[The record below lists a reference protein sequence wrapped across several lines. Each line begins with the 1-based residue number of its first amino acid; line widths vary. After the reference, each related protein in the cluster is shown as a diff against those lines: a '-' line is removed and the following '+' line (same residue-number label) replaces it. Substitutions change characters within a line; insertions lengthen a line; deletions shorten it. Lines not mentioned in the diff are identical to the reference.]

1 MNSESVNRAGASSS
15 PQSDRPRRLGLYGGS
30 FDPLHRGHLLVAQA
44 ALEELSLDR
53 LFFIPAAQ
61 SPFKPGSR
69 PAPDAARLRM
79 LRRSLAGQSRIEVHT
94 DELTRGGVSYSI
106 DTVNAFRNR
115 HPNAELF
122 WLIGA
127 DHVPTLPQW
136 REAERLAEWVTFVV
150 IPRPGQ
156 PQATLPQPWRLKHLR
171 GWPLGVSSSEIR
183 ERVRRGLPIDHLVPS
198 GTADVIASER
208 LYRETA

>member
-1 MNSESVNRAGASSS
+1 MISGNPKQPSPPQNPDRA
-15 PQSDRPRRLGLYGGS
+15 PRLGLYGGS

-44 ALEELSLDR
+44 ALEELALDR

-79 LRRSLAGQSRIEVHT
+79 LRRSLAGQSRTEVHC

-106 DTVNAFRNR
+106 DTVNAFRARN
-115 HPNAELF
+115 PGAELF

-136 REAERLAEWVTFVV
+136 REALALAEAVTFVV

-156 PQATLPQPWRLKHLR
+156 PQASLPPPWRLRHLR

-183 ERVRRGLPIDHLVPS
+183 DRVRNGMSFEHLVPS
-198 GTADVIASER
+198 GTAEIIASEG
-208 LYRETA
+208 LYRDSP

>member
-1 MNSESVNRAGASSS
+1 MILENPKEPLPPQNPDRA
-15 PQSDRPRRLGLYGGS
+15 PRLGLYGGS

-44 ALEELSLDR
+44 ALEELALDR

-79 LRRSLAGQSRIEVHT
+79 LRRSLAGQSRTEVHC

-106 DTVNAFRNR
+106 DTVNAFRARN
-115 HPNAELF
+115 PGAELF

-136 REAERLAEWVTFVV
+136 REALALAEAVTFVV

-156 PQATLPQPWRLKHLR
+156 PQATLPPPWRLRHLR

-183 ERVRRGLPIDHLVPS
+183 DRVRNGMSFEHLVPS
-198 GTADVIASER
+198 GTAEIIASER
-208 LYRETA
+208 LYRETT

>member
-1 MNSESVNRAGASSS
+1 MNPLIPGASSPPS
-15 PQSDRPRRLGLYGGS
+15 NPDRPPRWGLYGGS

-44 ALEELSLDR
+44 ALEELALDR

-61 SPFKPGSR
+61 SPFKPNTR

-79 LRRSLAGQSRIEVHT
+79 LRRSLAGQSHTEVHA
-94 DELTRGGVSYSI
+94 DELSRGGVSYSI
-106 DTVNAFRNR
+106 DTVNAFKAR
-115 HPNAELF
+115 HPEAELF

-127 DHVPTLPQW
+127 DHVATLTQW
-136 REAERLAEWVTFVV
+136 REAEALAQSVTFVV

-156 PQATLPQPWRLKHLR
+156 PQASLPSPWRLRHLR

-183 ERVRRGLPIDHLVPS
+183 DRIHRGLPFEHLVPA
-198 GTADVIASER
+198 GAADIIASEG
-208 LYRETA
+208 LYRNPS

>member
-1 MNSESVNRAGASSS
+1 MISENPKQPSPPQNPDRA
-15 PQSDRPRRLGLYGGS
+15 PRLGLYGGS

-44 ALEELSLDR
+44 ALEELALDR

-79 LRRSLAGQSRIEVHT
+79 LRRSLAGQSRTEVHC

-106 DTVNAFRNR
+106 DTVNAFRARN
-115 HPNAELF
+115 PGAELF

-136 REAERLAEWVTFVV
+136 REALALAEAVTFVV

-156 PQATLPQPWRLKHLR
+156 PQATLPPPWRLRHLR

-183 ERVRRGLPIDHLVPS
+183 DRVRNGMSFEHLVPS
-198 GTADVIASER
+198 GTAEIIASEG
-208 LYRETA
+208 LYRDSP

>member
-1 MNSESVNRAGASSS
+1 MISENPKDPSPPQNPDRA
-15 PQSDRPRRLGLYGGS
+15 PRLGLYGGS

-44 ALEELSLDR
+44 ALEELALDR

-79 LRRSLAGQSRIEVHT
+79 LRRSLAGQSRTEVHC

-106 DTVNAFRNR
+106 DTVNAFQARN
-115 HPNAELF
+115 PGSELF

-136 REAERLAEWVTFVV
+136 REALALAEALTFVV

-156 PQATLPQPWRLKHLR
+156 PQATLPPPWRLRHLR

-183 ERVRRGLPIDHLVPS
+183 DRVRKGMSFEHLVPS
-198 GTADVIASER
+198 GTAEIIASEG
-208 LYRETA
+208 LYRETT

>member
-1 MNSESVNRAGASSS
+1 MISENPKDPSPPQNPDRA
-15 PQSDRPRRLGLYGGS
+15 PRLGLYGGS

-44 ALEELSLDR
+44 ALEELALDR

-79 LRRSLAGQSRIEVHT
+79 LRRSLAGQSRTEVHC

-106 DTVNAFRNR
+106 DTVNAFQARN
-115 HPNAELF
+115 PGAELF

-136 REAERLAEWVTFVV
+136 REALALAEALTFVV

-156 PQATLPQPWRLKHLR
+156 PQATLPPPWRLRHLR

-183 ERVRRGLPIDHLVPS
+183 DRVRKGMSFEHLVPS
-198 GTADVIASER
+198 GTAEIIASEG
-208 LYRETA
+208 LYRETT

>member
-1 MNSESVNRAGASSS
+1 MISENPKEPLPPQNPDRA
-15 PQSDRPRRLGLYGGS
+15 PRLGLYGGS

-44 ALEELSLDR
+44 ALEELALDR

-79 LRRSLAGQSRIEVHT
+79 LRRSLAGQSRTEVHC

-106 DTVNAFRNR
+106 DTVNAFRARN
-115 HPNAELF
+115 PGAELF

-136 REAERLAEWVTFVV
+136 REALALAEAVTFVV

-156 PQATLPQPWRLKHLR
+156 PQASLPLPWRLRHLR

-183 ERVRRGLPIDHLVPS
+183 DRVRNRLSYEHLVPS
-198 GTADVIASER
+198 GTAEIIASEG
-208 LYRETA
+208 LYRDSP

>member
-1 MNSESVNRAGASSS
+1 MNPLIPGASSQPS
-15 PQSDRPRRLGLYGGS
+15 NLDRPLRWGLYGGS

-44 ALEELSLDR
+44 ALEELALDR

-61 SPFKPGSR
+61 SPFKPNSR

-79 LRRSLAGQSRIEVHT
+79 LRRSLAGQSHTEVHA
-94 DELTRGGVSYSI
+94 DELSRGGISYSI
-106 DTVNAFRNR
+106 DTVNAFKAR
-115 HPNAELF
+115 HPGAELF

-127 DHVPTLPQW
+127 DHVPTLTQW
-136 REAERLAEWVTFVV
+136 RDAEALAQAVTFVV

-156 PQATLPQPWRLKHLR
+156 PQASLPSPWRLRHLR

-183 ERVRRGLPIDHLVPS
+183 DRIHRGLPFAHLVPD
-198 GTADVIASER
+198 GAADIIASEG
-208 LYRETA
+208 LYRNPS

>member
-1 MNSESVNRAGASSS
+1 MNSESVHPGGASAA
-15 PQSDRPRRLGLYGGS
+15 PQPEKPLRLGLYGGS

-44 ALEELSLDR
+44 ALEELALDR

-69 PAPDAARLRM
+69 PATDTARLRM
-79 LRRSLAGQSRIEVHT
+79 LRRSLAGQIRMEVHT
-94 DELTRGGVSYSI
+94 GELTRGGVSYSI
-106 DTVNAFRNR
+106 DTVEAFKAR
-115 HPNAELF
+115 HPGAELS

-136 REAERLAEWVTFVV
+136 READRLAEAVTFVV

-156 PQATLPQPWRLKHLR
+156 PQASLPAPWRLKHLR

-183 ERVRRGLPIDHLVPS
+183 ERVRRGLTVDHLVPP
-198 GTADVIASER
+198 GVAEVIASER
-208 LYRETA
+208 LYRETV

>member
-1 MNSESVNRAGASSS
+1 MISENPKDPSPPQNPDRA
-15 PQSDRPRRLGLYGGS
+15 PRLGLYGGS

-44 ALEELSLDR
+44 ALEELALDR

-79 LRRSLAGQSRIEVHT
+79 LRRSLAGQSRTEVHC

-106 DTVNAFRNR
+106 NTVNAFRARN
-115 HPNAELF
+115 PGAELF

-136 REAERLAEWVTFVV
+136 REALVLAEAVTFVV

-156 PQATLPQPWRLKHLR
+156 PQATLPPPWRLRHLR

-183 ERVRRGLPIDHLVPS
+183 DRVRNGMSFEHLVPS
-198 GTADVIASER
+198 GTAEIIASER
-208 LYRETA
+208 LYRETT

>member
-1 MNSESVNRAGASSS
+1 MISENPKEPLPPQNPDRA
-15 PQSDRPRRLGLYGGS
+15 PRLGLYGGS

-44 ALEELSLDR
+44 ALEELALDR

-79 LRRSLAGQSRIEVHT
+79 LRRSLAGQSRTEVHC

-106 DTVNAFRNR
+106 DTVNAFQARN
-115 HPNAELF
+115 PGAELF

-136 REAERLAEWVTFVV
+136 REALALAEALTFVV

-156 PQATLPQPWRLKHLR
+156 PQATLPPPWRLRHLR

-183 ERVRRGLPIDHLVPS
+183 ERVRRGLAIDHLVPA
-198 GTADVIASER
+198 GTADVIASEGI
-208 LYRETA
+208 YRETA

>member
-1 MNSESVNRAGASSS
+1 MISENPKEPLPPQNPDRA
-15 PQSDRPRRLGLYGGS
+15 PRLGLYGGS

-44 ALEELSLDR
+44 ALEELALDR

-79 LRRSLAGQSRIEVHT
+79 LRRSLAGQSRTEVHC

-106 DTVNAFRNR
+106 DTVNAFRARN
-115 HPNAELF
+115 PGAELF

-136 REAERLAEWVTFVV
+136 REALALAEAVTFVV

-156 PQATLPQPWRLKHLR
+156 PQASLPTPWRLRHLR

-183 ERVRRGLPIDHLVPS
+183 DRVRNGMSYEHLVPS
-198 GTADVIASER
+198 GTADVIASEG
-208 LYRETA
+208 LYRETT

>member
-1 MNSESVNRAGASSS
+1 MNPLIPGASSQPS
-15 PQSDRPRRLGLYGGS
+15 NLDRPLRWGLYGGS

-44 ALEELSLDR
+44 ALEELALDR

-61 SPFKPGSR
+61 SPFKPNSR

-79 LRRSLAGQSRIEVHT
+79 LRRSLAGQSHTEVHA
-94 DELTRGGVSYSI
+94 DELSRGGISYSI
-106 DTVNAFRNR
+106 DTVNAFKAR
-115 HPNAELF
+115 HPGAELF

-127 DHVPTLPQW
+127 DHVPTLTQW
-136 REAERLAEWVTFVV
+136 RDAEALAQAVTFVV

-156 PQATLPQPWRLKHLR
+156 PQASLPSPWRLRHLR

-183 ERVRRGLPIDHLVPS
+183 DRIHRGLPFEHLVPD
-198 GTADVIASER
+198 GAADIIASEG
-208 LYRETA
+208 LYRNPS

>member
-1 MNSESVNRAGASSS
+1 MISENPKDPS
-15 PQSDRPRRLGLYGGS
+15 PPQNPDRQPRLGLYGGS

-44 ALEELSLDR
+44 ALEELALDR

-79 LRRSLAGQSRIEVHT
+79 LRRSLAGQSRTEVHC

-106 DTVNAFRNR
+106 DTVNAFRARN
-115 HPNAELF
+115 PGAELF

-136 REAERLAEWVTFVV
+136 REALALAEAVTFVV

-156 PQATLPQPWRLKHLR
+156 PQATLPPPWRLRHLR

-183 ERVRRGLPIDHLVPS
+183 DRVRNGMSFEHLVPS
-198 GTADVIASER
+198 GTAEIIASEG
-208 LYRETA
+208 LYRDSP

>member
-1 MNSESVNRAGASSS
+1 MNPVIPGALS
-15 PQSDRPRRLGLYGGS
+15 PPPNPDRPPRWGLYGGS

-44 ALEELSLDR
+44 ALEELALDR

-61 SPFKPGSR
+61 SPFKPNSR

-79 LRRSLAGQSRIEVHT
+79 LRRSLAGQSHTEVHD
-94 DELTRGGVSYSI
+94 DELSRGGISYSI
-106 DTVNAFRNR
+106 DTVNAFKAR
-115 HPNAELF
+115 HLGAELF

-127 DHVPTLPQW
+127 DHVPTLTQW
-136 REAERLAEWVTFVV
+136 RDAEALAQAVTFVV

-156 PQATLPQPWRLKHLR
+156 PQASLPSPWRLRHLR

-183 ERVRRGLPIDHLVPS
+183 DRIHRGLPFEHLVPD
-198 GTADVIASER
+198 GAADIIASEG
-208 LYRETA
+208 LYRNPS

>member
-1 MNSESVNRAGASSS
+1 MNPVIPRASS
-15 PQSDRPRRLGLYGGS
+15 PTPNPDRPPRWGLYGGS
-30 FDPLHRGHLLVAQA
+30 FDPLHCGHLLVAQA
-44 ALEELSLDR
+44 ALEELALDR

-79 LRRSLAGQSRIEVHT
+79 LRRSLAGQSRAEVHD
-94 DELTRGGVSYSI
+94 DELSRGGVSYSI
-106 DTVNAFRNR
+106 DTVNTFTAR
-115 HPNAELF
+115 HPEAELF

-136 REAERLAEWVTFVV
+136 REAEALAKAVTFVV

-156 PQATLPQPWRLKHLR
+156 PQASLPSPWRLRHLR
-171 GWPLGVSSSEIR
+171 GWPLGISSSEIR
-183 ERVRRGLPIDHLVPS
+183 DRIRRGLPFAHLVPA
-198 GTADVIASER
+198 GAADVIASEG
-208 LYRETA
+208 LYQTPSES

>member
-1 MNSESVNRAGASSS
+1 MNSDLVHPGGAATG
-15 PQSDRPRRLGLYGGS
+15 PRSGRSLRLGLYGGS

-79 LRRSLAGQSRIEVHT
+79 LRRSLAGQTRIEVRT

-106 DTVNAFRNR
+106 DTVNAFRGH
-115 HPNAELF
+115 HPGADLF

-136 REAERLAEWVTFVV
+136 READRLAASVTFVV

-156 PQATLPQPWRLKHLR
+156 AQATLPHPWRLKHLR

-183 ERVRRGLPIDHLVPS
+183 ERVRRGLPIDHLVPN
-198 GTADVIASER
+198 GAADVIASER
-208 LYRETA
+208 LYLETA

>member
-1 MNSESVNRAGASSS
+1 MNPVIPGASSP
-15 PQSDRPRRLGLYGGS
+15 PQNPDRPLRWGLYGGS

-44 ALEELSLDR
+44 ALEELALDR

-61 SPFKPGSR
+61 SPFKPNSR

-79 LRRSLAGQSRIEVHT
+79 LRRSLAGQSHTEVHA
-94 DELTRGGVSYSI
+94 DELSRGGISYSI
-106 DTVNAFRNR
+106 DTVNAFKAR
-115 HPNAELF
+115 HPGAELF

-127 DHVPTLPQW
+127 DHVPTLTQW
-136 REAERLAEWVTFVV
+136 RDAEALAQAVTFVV

-156 PQATLPQPWRLKHLR
+156 PQASLPSPWRLRHLR

-183 ERVRRGLPIDHLVPS
+183 DRIHRGLPFEHLVPD
-198 GTADVIASER
+198 GAADIIASEG
-208 LYRETA
+208 LYRNPS

>member
-1 MNSESVNRAGASSS
+1 MISENPKDPSPPQNPDRA
-15 PQSDRPRRLGLYGGS
+15 PRLGLYGGS

-44 ALEELSLDR
+44 ALEELALDR

-79 LRRSLAGQSRIEVHT
+79 LRRSLAGQSRTEVHC

-106 DTVNAFRNR
+106 DTVNAFRARN
-115 HPNAELF
+115 PGAELF

-136 REAERLAEWVTFVV
+136 REALALAEAVTFVV

-156 PQATLPQPWRLKHLR
+156 PQATLPPPWRLRHLR

-183 ERVRRGLPIDHLVPS
+183 DRVRNGMSFEHLVPS
-198 GTADVIASER
+198 GTAEIIASER
-208 LYRETA
+208 LYRETT

>member
-1 MNSESVNRAGASSS
+1 MNPVIPRASS
-15 PQSDRPRRLGLYGGS
+15 PTPNPDRPPRWGLYGGS
-30 FDPLHRGHLLVAQA
+30 FDPLHCGHLLVAQA
-44 ALEELSLDR
+44 ALEELALDR

-79 LRRSLAGQSRIEVHT
+79 LRRSLAGQSRTEVHC

-106 DTVNAFRNR
+106 DTVNAFRARN
-115 HPNAELF
+115 PGAELF

-136 REAERLAEWVTFVV
+136 REALALAEAVTFVV

-156 PQATLPQPWRLKHLR
+156 PQATLPPPWRLRHLR

-183 ERVRRGLPIDHLVPS
+183 DRVRNGMSFEHLVPS
-198 GTADVIASER
+198 GTAEIIASEG
-208 LYRETA
+208 LYRDSP

>member
-1 MNSESVNRAGASSS
+1 MISANPEEPPS
-15 PQSDRPRRLGLYGGS
+15 PQNPDRAPRWGLYGGS

-44 ALEELSLDR
+44 ALEELALDR

-61 SPFKPGSR
+61 SPFKPGSL
-69 PAPDAARLRM
+69 PAADAARLRM
-79 LRRSLAGQSRIEVHT
+79 LRRSLAGQSRTEVFC
-94 DELTRGGVSYSI
+94 DELIRGGVSYSI
-106 DTVNAFRNR
+106 DTVNAFRSR
-115 HPNAELF
+115 DPGAELF

-136 REAERLAEWVTFVV
+136 RQAEALAEAVTFVV

-156 PQATLPQPWRLKHLR
+156 SQASLPPPWQLRHLR

-183 ERVRRGLPIDHLVPS
+183 DRVRKGMSFEHLVPS
-198 GTADVIASER
+198 GTAEIIASEG
-208 LYRETA
+208 LYRDLP

>member
-1 MNSESVNRAGASSS
+1 MNSDSVHPGGASTS
-15 PQSDRPRRLGLYGGS
+15 PQSGRPLRLGLYGGS

-61 SPFKPGSR
+61 SPFKPGSK
-69 PAPDAARLRM
+69 PAPDAVRLRM
-79 LRRSLAGQSRIEVHT
+79 LRRSLAGQSRAEVYA

-106 DTVNAFRNR
+106 DTVNAFKDRY
-115 HPNAELF
+115 PGAELF

-136 REAERLAEWVTFVV
+136 RNADRLAESVTFVV

-156 PQATLPQPWRLKHLR
+156 PQATLQHPWRLKHLR

-183 ERVRRGLPIDHLVPS
+183 DRVRRGLPIDHLVPN
-198 GTADVIASER
+198 GAADVIASER
-208 LYRETA
+208 LYLETA

>member
-1 MNSESVNRAGASSS
+1 MISENPKDPSPPQNPDRA
-15 PQSDRPRRLGLYGGS
+15 PRLGLYGGS

-44 ALEELSLDR
+44 ALEELALDR

-69 PAPDAARLRM
+69 PAPAAARLRM
-79 LRRSLAGQSRIEVHT
+79 LRRSLAGQSRTEVHC

-106 DTVNAFRNR
+106 DTVNAFRARN
-115 HPNAELF
+115 PGAELF

-136 REAERLAEWVTFVV
+136 REALALAEAVTFVV

-156 PQATLPQPWRLKHLR
+156 PQASLPPPWRLRHLR

-183 ERVRRGLPIDHLVPS
+183 DRVRNGMSFEHLVPS
-198 GTADVIASER
+198 GTAEIIASEG
-208 LYRETA
+208 LYRDSP

>member
-1 MNSESVNRAGASSS
+1 MISENPKDPSPPQNPDRA
-15 PQSDRPRRLGLYGGS
+15 PRLGLYGGS

-44 ALEELSLDR
+44 ALEELALDR

-69 PAPDAARLRM
+69 PAPAAARLRM
-79 LRRSLAGQSRIEVHT
+79 LRRSLAGQSRTEVHC

-106 DTVNAFRNR
+106 DTVNAFRARN
-115 HPNAELF
+115 PGAELF

-136 REAERLAEWVTFVV
+136 REALALAEALTFVV

-156 PQATLPQPWRLKHLR
+156 APASLPTPWRLRHLR

-183 ERVRRGLPIDHLVPS
+183 DRVRNGMSFEHLVPS
-198 GTADVIASER
+198 GTAEIIASEG
-208 LYRETA
+208 LYRETT